1 MRRMITSVV
10 VLVLLGCFTGA
21 VAQLPPDIEADRE
34 LVRAERLISEEDP
47 AGALEA
53 MNRILALQTEHNLTL
68 PEEFHFKYA
77 EVALAARRVQDAVDS
92 VNKYLVA
99 VGREG
104 SFYREALELLD
115 SVEQIPDQACARQPE
130 GADCWL
136 ELENQP
142 ECYVWNPFTNV
153 TTATWTGACVGG
165 LARGTGTLALFDR
178 YGPTSEHTGRLQY
191 GQRHGQWV
199 ERSAIGNV
207 YEGPFVEGQRH
218 GQWVERSANWG
229 VSEGPY
235 VDGQRHGQWV
245 FRCAES
251 VLSEGPYVDGK
262 EHGRWVLRDANGDV
276 AQGLYV
282 DGQQHGRWVLRD
294 ANGTETVE
302 QWVNGRF
309 IN

>member
-10 VLVLLGCFTGA
+10 ISVLLGGFVGA
-21 VAQLPPDIEADRE
+21 SAQLPPDIEADRE
-34 LVRAERLISEEDP
+34 LVRAERLISEENH

-165 LARGTGTLALFDR
+165 LARGTGTLALFDG

-207 YEGPFVEGQRH
+207 YEGPFVEGQMH
-218 GQWVERSANWG
+218 GDWVTRYANGG
-229 VSEGPY
+229 VE
-235 VDGQRHGQWV
+235 
-245 FRCAES
+245 
-251 VLSEGPYVDGK
+251 EGPYVDGK
-262 EHGRWVLRDANGDV
+262 E
-276 AQGLYV
+276 
-282 DGQQHGRWVLRD
+282 HGRWVLRD